1 MGDEPK
7 LRGRAK
13 LVVGFLFAAAGVL
26 PILAALD
33 VPGLSGGKNA
43 PDWVVGLA
51 GFMFILGGGAI
62 WAQGT
67 AAEKM
72 VGMIAGAAIMLGLAA
87 IGHWTAL
94 LAGGAIMLGLAAI
107 GNWIAFGAG
116 ERACSGSVSSWLF
129 SSYRDAGEWECR
141 AAFGIG
147 AALLDAFILLGV
159 ARLLETVCGRRPWIA
174 LLEKLAWGVVLLA
187 LSPLLLLLI
196 VFALG
201 KGGKDAL
208 MGGKWFKGRGRG

>member
-72 VGMIAGAAIMLGLAA
+72 VGMIAGA
-87 IGHWTAL
+87 
-94 LAGGAIMLGLAAI
+94 AIMLGLAAI

>member
-87 IGHWTAL
+87 IG
-94 LAGGAIMLGLAAI
+94 
-107 GNWIAFGAG
+107 NWIAFGAG

-159 ARLLETVCGRRPWIA
+159 ARLLETVCGRQPWIA

-196 VFALG
+196 VIALV

-208 MGGKWFKGRGRG
+208 LNGKWFKGRGRG

>member
-1 MGDEPK
+1 MGEEPK

-33 VPGLSGGKNA
+33 VQGLSGGKNA

-72 VGMIAGAAIMLGLAA
+72 VGMIAGA
-87 IGHWTAL
+87 
-94 LAGGAIMLGLAAI
+94 AIMLGLAAI